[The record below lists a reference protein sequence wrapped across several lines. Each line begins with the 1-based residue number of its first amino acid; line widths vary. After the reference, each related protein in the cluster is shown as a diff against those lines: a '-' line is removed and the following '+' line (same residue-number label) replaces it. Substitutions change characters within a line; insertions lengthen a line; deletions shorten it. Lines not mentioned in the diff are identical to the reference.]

1 MRNNIIVNTST
12 ANGSGKAV
20 AFRRSA
26 ATDLLNYGTTSNNN
40 LFFGTSGVF
49 NDGTTTYNFADFQ
62 TLVSS
67 RETASINQNPG
78 FASTTGSDAN
88 YLNFANGAYNLAG
101 GNAQVLASPYNTD
114 YAGVTRDGSIPD
126 IGAFEFTQGIET
138 TWDGSTWSNGT
149 PTSTVNTNIASNT
162 APASFTCKDLTIN
175 STFALT
181 TTGITATVHGNI
193 INNGNGIAGTGD
205 INLVANSVISG
216 NAINFTGTLTI
227 NGSAAQTINAN
238 GATIKNLTINNAS
251 GVSLTGAL
259 NLTGVLTPT
268 AGVLTT
274 GGYLTLKS
282 SALETASIGPA
293 IGSISGNVTIERY
306 IPGAR
311 KFRLMAHPFTTAQN
325 LSVLTDDMDITGN
338 TTGVTDNNS
347 SKTIGTGFTAVL
359 LNNPSAFRFST
370 ADANGALSDAGWK
383 AFTAADG
390 SGADNTWGVGQGI
403 RVLIRGAKGQGLDG
417 NAYTPSA
424 LTLDMTG
431 TVNTGNV
438 DLSLASRVGT
448 STTAGFNLVGNPY
461 PSPVDISAVVF
472 ASAGVTDINKTVY
485 TRNPQSGSYTTQLLA
500 SGTPYSIPSYAA
512 VFIQNTGSGS
522 VTLPFTE
529 ARKATTSSLTTF
541 KNGLTNIALF
551 EFKIG
556 GIVYDNLNIGFDE
569 NASSLFEKKLDAIK
583 LSNDSFNFSAITSN
597 GEYVCTDF
605 RPFMNEGKIK
615 LFTNIKSG
623 STEVEINATT
633 VDLPAGK
640 DLLFVD
646 QFTNKTIKVDPKF
659 KYTFTIDANN
669 QNTFGSERFYLT
681 TSMGTALNEMAKESF
696 CSIYPNP
703 TTDILNIALS
713 SSKEGN
719 YTYTVLNQLGQTI
732 LSGDIM
738 LANGKPASIK
748 TQDISNGVYFLK
760 ITNGNQSQTIQFIK

>member
-1 MRNNIIVNTST
+1 MKISYFSKILKLNFKTKFLLLLFFSVAQLSAQDLYLGAGSVLTTS
-12 ANGSGKAV
+12 
-20 AFRRSA
+20 
-26 ATDLLNYGTTSNNN
+26 ATDILSVQSNLDIQNTNGITGAGSVRFSGTTQSIS
-40 LFFGTSGVF
+40 GT
-49 NDGTTTYNFADFQ
+49 GT
-62 TLVSS
+62 
-67 RETASINQNPG
+67 
-78 FASTTGSDAN
+78 
-88 YLNFANGAYNLAG
+88 
-101 GNAQVLASPYNTD
+101 
-114 YAGVTRDGSIPD
+114 
-126 IGAFEFTQGIET
+126 FT
-138 TWDGSTWSNGT
+138 N
-149 PTSTVNTNIASNT
+149 
-162 APASFTCKDLTIN
+162 LTIN
-175 STFALT
+175 AGSNTSITSSSIIRMSNALT
-181 TTGITATVHGNI
+181 VN
-193 INNGNGIAGTGD
+193 
-205 INLVANSVISG
+205 
-216 NAINFTGTLTI
+216 GTLTI
-227 NGSAAQTINAN
+227 AADGS
-238 GATIKNLTINNAS
+238 
-251 GVSLTGAL
+251 
-259 NLTGVLTPT
+259 
-268 AGVLTT
+268 
-274 GGYLTLKS
+274 LTLKS
-282 SALETASIGPA
+282 DVSGTASIANSAGT
-293 IGSISGNVTIERY
+293 ISGNVTIERY

-338 TTGVTDNNS
+338 TTGVTDNNT
-347 SKTIGTGFTAVL
+347 SKTVGTGFTAVL

-370 ADANGALSDAGWK
+370 ADANGASNDAGWK

-390 SGADNTWGVGQGI
+390 SGANNTWGVGQGI
-403 RVLIRGAKGQGLDG
+403 RVLIRGTKGQGLESP
-417 NAYTPSA
+417 NVSYTPSA

-438 DLSLASRVGT
+438 DLTLAGRVGT

-472 ASAGVTDINKTVY
+472 ASTGVADINPTIY
-485 TRNPQSGSYTTQLLA
+485 TRNPQTGSYTTQLLA
-500 SGTPYSIPSYAA
+500 SGTPYNIPSYAA

-551 EFKIG
+551 ECKIG
-556 GIVYDNLNIGFDE
+556 GVVYDNLNIGFNE
-569 NASSLFEKKLDAIK
+569 NASATFENKYDAIK

-597 GEYVCTDF
+597 GDYVCTDI
-605 RPFMNEGKIK
+605 RPFINEGKIK

-623 STEVEINATT
+623 STEIEINATT

-640 DLLFVD
+640 DLFFVD
-646 QFTNKTIKVDPKF
+646 QFTNKTIKVDAKF

-681 TSMGTALNEMAKESF
+681 TSMSTAVNEMAKESF

-732 LSGDIM
+732 FSGDIM
-738 LANGKPASIK
+738 LVNGKPASIK

>member
-1 MRNNIIVNTST
+1 MKITYLSKILKLNFKTKFLLLLFFSVAQLSAQDLYLGAGSILTTS
-12 ANGSGKAV
+12 
-20 AFRRSA
+20 
-26 ATDLLNYGTTSNNN
+26 ATDILSVQSNLDIQNTNGITGVGSVRFSGTTQSIS
-40 LFFGTSGVF
+40 GT
-49 NDGTTTYNFADFQ
+49 GT
-62 TLVSS
+62 
-67 RETASINQNPG
+67 
-78 FASTTGSDAN
+78 
-88 YLNFANGAYNLAG
+88 
-101 GNAQVLASPYNTD
+101 
-114 YAGVTRDGSIPD
+114 
-126 IGAFEFTQGIET
+126 FT
-138 TWDGSTWSNGT
+138 N
-149 PTSTVNTNIASNT
+149 
-162 APASFTCKDLTIN
+162 LTIN
-175 STFALT
+175 TGSNTSILNGSNIRMGNTLT
-181 TTGITATVHGNI
+181 VN
-193 INNGNGIAGTGD
+193 
-205 INLVANSVISG
+205 
-216 NAINFTGTLTI
+216 GTLTI
-227 NGSAAQTINAN
+227 AA
-238 GATIKNLTINNAS
+238 G
-251 GVSLTGAL
+251 GSLTL
-259 NLTGVLTPT
+259 NSDVSG
-268 AGVLTT
+268 
-274 GGYLTLKS
+274 
-282 SALETASIGPA
+282 TASIANSAGT
-293 IGSISGNVTIERY
+293 ISGNVTIERY

-338 TTGVTDNNS
+338 TTGVTDNNT
-347 SKTIGTGFTAVL
+347 SKTAGTGFTAVL

-370 ADANGALSDAGWK
+370 ADANGASSDGGWK

-390 SGADNTWGVGQGI
+390 SGANNAWGVGQGI
-403 RVLIRGAKGQGLDG
+403 RVLIRGTKGQGLESP
-417 NAYTPSA
+417 NVPYTPSA
-424 LTLDMTG
+424 STLDITG

-438 DLSLASRVGT
+438 NLSLVTGGT

-472 ASAGVTDINKTVY
+472 ASAGAADILKTVY
-485 TRNPQSGSYTTQLLA
+485 TRNPQTGSYTTQLLA

-529 ARKATTSSLTTF
+529 ARKASTSSLTTF

-551 EFKIG
+551 ECKIG

-569 NASSLFEKKLDAIK
+569 NANSLFENKLDAIK

-623 STEVEINATT
+623 STEVEINATA
-633 VDLPAGK
+633 VDLPARK
-640 DLLFVD
+640 DLFFVD
-646 QFTNKTIKVDPKF
+646 QFTNKTIKVDAKF

-681 TSMGTALNEMAKESF
+681 TTMGTAVNEMAKESF

-732 LSGDIM
+732 LLGDLM

>member
-1 MRNNIIVNTST
+1 MKIACFSKILKLNFKTKFLLLLFFSIAQLSAQDLYLGAGSILTTS
-12 ANGSGKAV
+12 
-20 AFRRSA
+20 
-26 ATDLLNYGTTSNNN
+26 ATDLLSVQSNLDIQNTNGITGAGSVRFSGTTQSISGTGSFTNLTINAGSNTSITSSSIIRMSNALTVN
-40 LFFGTSGVF
+40 GTLTIAA
-49 NDGTTTYNFADFQ
+49 DGSL
-62 TLVSS
+62 TLKSDVS
-67 RETASINQNPG
+67 ETASI
-78 FASTTGSDAN
+78 AN
-88 YLNFANGAYNLAG
+88 
-101 GNAQVLASPYNTD
+101 S
-114 YAGVTRDGSIPD
+114 
-126 IGAFEFTQGIET
+126 
-138 TWDGSTWSNGT
+138 
-149 PTSTVNTNIASNT
+149 
-162 APASFTCKDLTIN
+162 
-175 STFALT
+175 
-181 TTGITATVHGNI
+181 
-193 INNGNGIAGTGD
+193 AGT
-205 INLVANSVISG
+205 I
-216 NAINFTGTLTI
+216 T
-227 NGSAAQTINAN
+227 
-238 GATIKNLTINNAS
+238 
-251 GVSLTGAL
+251 
-259 NLTGVLTPT
+259 
-268 AGVLTT
+268 
-274 GGYLTLKS
+274 
-282 SALETASIGPA
+282 
-293 IGSISGNVTIERY
+293 GNVTIERY
-306 IPGAR
+306 ILGAR
-311 KFRLMAHPFTTAQN
+311 KFRLMAHPFTTPQN
-325 LSVLTDDMDITGN
+325 LSVLTDDIDITGN
-338 TTGVTDNNS
+338 TTGVTNLTV
-347 SKTIGTGFTAVL
+347 KTVGTGFTSTLV
-359 LNNPSAFRFST
+359 NNPSTFHFST
-370 ADANGALSDAGWK
+370 VDANGATNDAGWK

-390 SGADNTWGVGQGI
+390 SGSNNTWGVGQGI
-403 RVLIRGAKGQGLDG
+403 RVLIRGAKGEGLINDVP
-417 NAYTPSA
+417 YTPSA

-438 DLSLASRVGT
+438 NLSLVTGGSG
-448 STTAGFNLVGNPY
+448 STAGFNLVGNPY

-472 ASAGVTDINKTVY
+472 ASAGAADINKTVY
-485 TRNPQSGSYTTQLLA
+485 TRNPQTGSYTTQLLA

-512 VFIQNTGSGS
+512 VFIQNTGSVN

-623 STEVEINATT
+623 STEVEINAAT

-640 DLLFVD
+640 DLFFVD
-646 QFTNKTIKVDPKF
+646 QFTNKTIKVDAKF

-681 TSMGTALNEMAKESF
+681 TSMGTAINEMAKESF